1 MKTNETT
8 ETLIEHCEKKAY
20 SAPSIHEI
28 GLITEKTKA
37 NAKLNLYQDGQ
48 TDYDGNPLYES

>member
-1 MKTNETT
+1 MKTNKTRETY
-8 ETLIEHCEKKAY
+8 IEHYEKKAY

-28 GLITEKTKA
+28 GLIAEKTKA
-37 NAKLNLYQDGQ
+37 NAALNLYQDGQ